1 MRNGVIYKSDG
12 DRLMKIY
19 KAIDIDG
26 LLNRQLT
33 IDEQVLLFS
42 VAQAIQETV
51 GKPDKKYTMTVQATI
66 ERDYEVYG
74 ETDDDARAEAVERFK
89 SEFSD
94 GMCNAD
100 FATIVSAEAYVKEEM
115 GK

>member
-12 DRLMKIY
+12 DRLMEIY
-19 KAIDIDG
+19 NAIDIDG
-26 LLNRQLT
+26 LLKRHLT
-33 IDEQVLLFS
+33 HSEQILLFAI
-42 VAQAIQETV
+42 AQAIKEKI
-51 GKPDKKYTMTVQATI
+51 GKPDKKYTMTVQATV

-89 SEFSD
+89 SEFANEYD
-94 GMCNAD
+94 ED
-100 FATIVSAEAYVKEEM
+100 FATIVSAEAYVKEET